1 MKNTK
6 NAIIITGVHLELT
19 QALKDKVNEKMDKL
33 FAHEAGIIRI
43 RVELEYNAHHSTC
56 ENEFIAKGHIEIEGP
71 PMIASV
77 ASNDL
82 YESIDKL
89 TIKLDRMLRR
99 RSRLQRVKRKHPH
112 EVDIPAELPK
122 TDPS

>member
-43 RVELEYNAHHSTC
+43 RVELEYNAHRKMGHCRKNARSFFKTGPRSGQKLF
-56 ENEFIAKGHIEIEGP
+56 NSPALATRRKPVLAIAFDK
-71 PMIASV
+71 MTVQRRKVVIAETV
-77 ASNDL
+77 FF
-82 YESIDKL
+82 
-89 TIKLDRMLRR
+89 
-99 RSRLQRVKRKHPH
+99 
-112 EVDIPAELPK
+112 
-122 TDPS
+122 